1 MARDRLAGLRAQQ
14 GGYQADHSYPSTDRY
29 GDGGRGY
36 SGNDNGYQ
44 AQYDDSHEMSTYA
57 GGGDDM
63 SAFYSE
69 ISAIQDQIRAFNDNV
84 NRISDLHSR
93 SLNNMDEAA
102 MQRTEAQ
109 LDGLVEDTRT
119 LSGNLKKRIKDL
131 ERKGGAGRDGQIRKQ
146 QTGLVKSKFV
156 EAIQNYQEVEKQYR
170 AKYKARLERQY
181 KIVNPNATPEE
192 VRAVVNNEGDGQIFA
207 QALMNSQR
215 YDQSKAAYNEV
226 RERHKDIQKIEQTI
240 TELAQLFNDMSVLV
254 EQQDETLNV
263 IEAHAAQVNVDTEAG
278 LKHTEAAVV
287 SAAAARKKRWI
298 CFWIC
303 VIIAIIVAIVIA
315 VVVTQRI
322 NTNKG

>member
-1 MARDRLAGLRAQQ
+1 MSNTIEAYVHRIGRTGRAGKTGVAITFLSNDDDEVMYDLKQ
-14 GGYQADHSYPSTDRY
+14 GTDHSYPSTDRY

-36 SGNDNGYQ
+36 SGNNNGYQ
-44 AQYDDSHEMSTYA
+44 QQYDDSHEMSTY
-57 GGGDDM
+57 GNGEGDDM

-93 SLNNMDEAA
+93 SLNNMDEVA

-119 LSGNLKKRIKDL
+119 LSGNLKRRIKDL
-131 ERKGGAGRDGQIRKQ
+131 ERKGGSGRDGQIRKQ
-146 QTGLVKSKFV
+146 QTGLVKAKFV

-207 QALMNSQR
+207 QAVWKFLLIVFG
-215 YDQSKAAYNEV
+215 AGA
-226 RERHKDIQKIEQTI
+226 
-240 TELAQLFNDMSVLV
+240 
-254 EQQDETLNV
+254 NV
-263 IEAHAAQVNVDTEAG
+263 
-278 LKHTEAAVV
+278 
-287 SAAAARKKRWI
+287 
-298 CFWIC
+298 
-303 VIIAIIVAIVIA
+303 
-315 VVVTQRI
+315 
-322 NTNKG
+322 

>member
-1 MARDRLAGLRAQQ
+1 
-14 GGYQADHSYPSTDRY
+14 
-29 GDGGRGY
+29 
-36 SGNDNGYQ
+36 
-44 AQYDDSHEMSTYA
+44 
-57 GGGDDM
+57 M

-69 ISAIQDQIRAFNDNV
+69 ISAIQDQIRVFNDNV

-93 SLNNMDEAA
+93 SLNNMDEVA

-119 LSGNLKKRIKDL
+119 LSGNLKRRIKDL

-146 QTGLVKSKFV
+146 QTGLVKAKFV

-170 AKYKARLERQY
+170 TKYKARLERQY
-181 KIVNPNATPEE
+181 KIVNPTATPEE
-192 VRAVVNNEGDGQIFA
+192 VRAVVNNEGDGQVFA
-207 QALMNSQR
+207 QLMNSQR
-215 YDQSKAAYNEV
+215 YDQSKVAYNEV

-303 VIIAIIVAIVIA
+303 VIIAIIVAIVVA

-322 NTNKG
+322 NTNKTT